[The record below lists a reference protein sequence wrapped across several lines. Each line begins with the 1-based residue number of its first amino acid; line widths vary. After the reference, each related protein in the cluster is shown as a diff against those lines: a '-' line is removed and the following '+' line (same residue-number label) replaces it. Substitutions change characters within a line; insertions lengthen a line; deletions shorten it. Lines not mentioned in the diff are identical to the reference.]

1 MKINVW
7 SYKEEYKSIKKQILK
22 EVDKVFSSGQLILGK
37 NVKFLEH
44 NFSNYLKLKYGI
56 GVNSGTDA
64 IQIALM
70 SAKIGKD
77 DEVITTSK
85 IGRASCRERV

>member
-7 SYKEEYKSIKKQILK
+7 SYKEEYKSIRKHILK

-37 NVKFLEH
+37 NE
-44 NFSNYLKLKYGI
+44 
-56 GVNSGTDA
+56 
-64 IQIALM
+64 
-70 SAKIGKD
+70 
-77 DEVITTSK
+77 